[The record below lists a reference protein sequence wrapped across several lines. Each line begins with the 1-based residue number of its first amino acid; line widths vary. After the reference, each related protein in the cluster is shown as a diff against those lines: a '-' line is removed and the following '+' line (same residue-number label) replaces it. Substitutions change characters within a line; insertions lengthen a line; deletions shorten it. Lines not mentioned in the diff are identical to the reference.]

1 MYARRTIFIIVSLII
16 MAWSI
21 AVVQEDTGKLEVC
34 VYGVTSDVVRE
45 LRENGTLRV
54 TSLPSKSTQAYIT
67 HSNTLKRSKELNT
80 IILGY
85 SPVVAI
91 TKNKEF
97 AQRYNINSSE
107 LSFQTGTIS
116 LLNLVVNQPV
126 KLYIPDKFS
135 EYRKVVIDTLL
146 NEIYDGTEES
156 LKLVNGIIANSV
168 QERDIKS
175 LLKESSGIEQNT
187 PEIILAPE
195 CVMSAGSY
203 ALGLKS
209 PAQTILYLST
219 VDSFDTCKTVGRIL
233 GERPYTFSKPTLLKE
248 TQYRKS
254 KDLKCLVDCPDISDI
269 HSLNIKQDYELPTH
283 YSNNYDEL
291 FGSKYYLND
300 YLKHVTK

>member
-45 LRENGTLRV
+45 IRENGSLRI
-54 TSLPSKSTQAYIT
+54 TSIPSKSTQAYIT
-67 HSNTLKRSKELNT
+67 HNNTLKYSDGLNT

-91 TKNKEF
+91 TKNGTF
-97 AQRYNINSSE
+97 AQKYNTDSSKA
-107 LSFQTGTIS
+107 SFQTGSIS
-116 LLNLVVNQPV
+116 LLNLIVNQPV

-135 EYRKVVIDTLL
+135 EYRKAVIDTLL

-156 LKLVNGIIANSV
+156 LSIVNSIITNSN
-168 QERDIKS
+168 QEHDIKG
-175 LLKESSGIEQNT
+175 LLEKQNGLGQCI

-203 ALGLKS
+203 ALGLKN
-209 PAQTILYLST
+209 PAQMCIYVSIL
-219 VDSFDTCKTVGRIL
+219 DGEDTYKTVGRLL
-233 GERPYTFSKPTLLKE
+233 GERPYTFRKPTLLKDI
-248 TQYRKS
+248 QYRKS
-254 KDLKCLVDCPDISDI
+254 KDTKGLIDCPDISNI
-269 HSLNIKQDYELPTH
+269 GSLNIKKTYELPTQ
-283 YSNNYDEL
+283 YSSKYEKL

-300 YLKHVTK
+300 SLSHIRN

>member
-1 MYARRTIFIIVSLII
+1 MYARRTIFIVVSLII

-34 VYGVTSDVVRE
+34 VYGVSNDVVRK
-45 LRENGTLRV
+45 LRDNGTLRV
-54 TSLPSKSTQAYIT
+54 TSLPSKSTQAYLT
-67 HSNTLKRSKELNT
+67 HNNTLKSSKELDT
-80 IILGY
+80 LILGY

-91 TKNKEF
+91 TKNNEF

-156 LKLVNGIIANSV
+156 LKLVNGIIASSI
-168 QERDIKS
+168 QEQDIKS
-175 LLKESSGIEQNT
+175 LLEESGEIKKSV

-209 PAQTILYLST
+209 PAQVSIYLSI
-219 VDSFDTCKTVGRIL
+219 VDDIDTCKTIGRIL
-233 GERPYTFSKPTLLKE
+233 GERPYTLHKPNLLKE

-269 HSLNIKQDYELPTH
+269 RNLNIKQDYELPTH